1 MQYDE
6 EIIQTVKDAADIV
19 EIVGETVNLKKNGTN
34 YKGLCPFHSEKTA
47 SFNVNPNRNFF
58 HCFGCGAGG
67 DTLKFVML
75 SQSLNFVEALKYLAN
90 RYHITLPERDLS
102 SRELKKKRRKDI
114 LYDIN
119 QQAAA
124 VYHELLLKDP
134 RAARARGYL
143 AQRGIGD
150 DIVREFEL
158 GYAPEGWSFI
168 RQALPGL
175 AEADLLEA
183 GLLAANEKGRIYD
196 RFRDRLLSPIFNHN
210 GKHLAFSGR
219 IIGAGEPKYLNSKDS
234 LIFNKSNV
242 LLGLFQNK
250 KAIRAA
256 KRCLLVEG
264 NFDILAL
271 ASHGLR
277 YAAAPMGT
285 ALTAVHVRA
294 LKGYA
299 EEVIILF
306 DGDAAGI
313 KAASR
318 AAPIF
323 LSQRLTARVVVLPPE
338 HDPDSFIREFGAPAL
353 EKELDKAVSLP
364 EFLFNDLEKCYGL
377 SLEGKGRI
385 VDELQPI
392 IRAIADDNL
401 QRTLFVSHFSR
412 KLGLQPEQLAGR
424 FTTLRP
430 SSPPLPESPPAVE
443 TLPPSFKLSRVE
455 EQLLSFLIIYP
466 SYLEPFLAAG
476 LKESVS
482 SPGGR
487 QIIEAMVSFTES
499 GAAAEPERLL
509 DFVESPARPFVSK
522 KIINAPVL
530 EDEELRVEA
539 EEKINWLAENKLRLE
554 MFGLTAQI
562 NKAIKN
568 NDNERLMKLLSAK
581 DEMRKKKATK
591 III

>member
-6 EIIQTVKDAADIV
+6 DIIQTVKNAADIV

-34 YKGLCPFHSEKTA
+34 YKGLCPFHSEKTP
-47 SFNVNPNRNFF
+47 SFNVNPTRNFF
-58 HCFGCGAGG
+58 HCFGCGEGG

-75 SQSLNFVEALKYLAN
+75 SQNLNFVEALKYLAG
-90 RYHITLPERDLS
+90 RYHISLPERDLS
-102 SRELKKKRRKDI
+102 PRELEKAKRKNI

-124 VYHELLLKDP
+124 VYHQFLLNDP
-134 RAARARGYL
+134 RALKARKYL
-143 AQRGIGD
+143 TSRGIGD
-150 DIVREFEL
+150 DIIREFEL
-158 GYAPEGWSFI
+158 GYAPPGWSFI
-168 RQALPGL
+168 HRALPGL
-175 AEADLLEA
+175 SEADLLEA
-183 GLLAANEKGRIYD
+183 GLLAAKEKGRPYD
-196 RFRDRLLSPIFNHN
+196 RFCDRLLSPIFNHN
-210 GKHLAFSGR
+210 GRHLAFSGR
-219 IIGAGEPKYLNSKDS
+219 ILGAGEPKYLNSKDS

-271 ASHGLR
+271 ASHGIR

-313 KAASR
+313 KAAGR
-318 AAPIF
+318 AVPIF

-338 HDPDSFIREFGAPAL
+338 HDPDSFVRKFGAPAL

-364 EFLFNDLEKCYGL
+364 EFIFNDLEKRHGL

-385 VDELQPI
+385 IEELQPI
-392 IRAIADDNL
+392 IRAIADDTL
-401 QRTLFVSHFSR
+401 QQTLFIAHFSK
-412 KLGLQPEQLAGR
+412 KLGLQPQQLAGR
-424 FTTLRP
+424 FTALRP
-430 SSPPLPESPPAVE
+430 SSLPPVKTPPAGE
-443 TLPPSFKLSRVE
+443 ALSAPFKLSRVE

-466 SYLEPFLAAG
+466 NYLNSFLTAG

-487 QIIEAMVSFTES
+487 QIIEAMAGFVKS

-509 DFVESPARPFVSK
+509 DFVESPARSFISSK
-522 KIINAPVL
+522 LINAPVL
-530 EDEELRVEA
+530 GDEEVRIEA
-539 EEKINWLAENKLRLE
+539 EEKINWLMENKLRLE
-554 MFGLTAQI
+554 MYGLTERI
-562 NKAIKN
+562 NEAIKN
-568 NDNERLMKLLSAK
+568 NDNDCLMKLLAAK
-581 DEMRKKKATK
+581 DEMQKKNQQK
-591 III
+591 

>member
-6 EIIQTVKDAADIV
+6 EIIQTVKNAADIV
-19 EIVGETVNLKKNGTN
+19 EIIGETVNLKKNGTN
-34 YKGLCPFHSEKTA
+34 YKGLCPFHSEKTP

-58 HCFGCGAGG
+58 HCFGCGEGG

-75 SQSLNFVEALKYLAN
+75 SQNLNFVEALKYLAS
-90 RYHITLPERDLS
+90 RYHISLPERDLS
-102 SRELKKKRRKDI
+102 PRELEKAKRKNL

-124 VYHELLLKDP
+124 VYHQLLLNDP
-134 RAARARGYL
+134 RAVKAREYL
-143 AQRGIGD
+143 AGRGIGD
-150 DIVREFEL
+150 NIIREFEL
-158 GYAPEGWSFI
+158 GYAPPGWSFI
-168 RQALPGL
+168 HRALPGL
-175 AEADLLEA
+175 SEADLLEA
-183 GLLAANEKGRIYD
+183 GLLAANENGRIYD

-219 IIGAGEPKYLNSKDS
+219 ILGAGEPKYLNSKDS

-271 ASHGLR
+271 ASHGIR

-313 KAASR
+313 KAAGR
-318 AAPIF
+318 AVPIF

-338 HDPDSFIREFGAPAL
+338 HDPDSFVRKFGAPAL
-353 EKELDKAVSLP
+353 EKELGKAVSLP
-364 EFLFNDLEKCYGL
+364 EFIFNDLEKRYGL

-385 VDELQPI
+385 IEELQPI
-392 IRAIADDNL
+392 IRAIADDTL

-424 FTTLRP
+424 FAALRP
-430 SSPPLPESPPAVE
+430 SSPPPLKNSPAGEPLSA
-443 TLPPSFKLSRVE
+443 PFKLSRVE

-466 SYLEPFLAAG
+466 NYLESFLTAG
-476 LKESVS
+476 LKDTVS

-487 QIIEAMVSFTES
+487 QIIEAMAGLAES
-499 GAAAEPERLL
+499 EAAAEPERLL
-509 DFVESPARPFVSK
+509 DFVESSARPFISNK
-522 KIINAPVL
+522 LINAPVL
-530 EDEELRVEA
+530 GDEELRIEA

-554 MFGLTAQI
+554 MYGLTEQI
-562 NKAIKN
+562 NEAIKN
-568 NDNERLMKLLSAK
+568 NDNDCLMKLLAAK
-581 DEMRKKKATK
+581 DEMRKKNQQK
-591 III
+591 

>member
-34 YKGLCPFHSEKTA
+34 YKGLCPFHSEKTP
-47 SFNVNPNRNFF
+47 SFNVNPNRNLFY
-58 HCFGCGAGG
+58 CFGCGEGG
-67 DTLKFVML
+67 DPLKFVML
-75 SQSLNFVEALKYLAN
+75 SQNLNFVEALKYLAG
-90 RYHITLPERDLS
+90 RYHISLPERDLS
-102 SRELKKKRRKDI
+102 PQELEKKRRKDI

-124 VYHELLLKDP
+124 VYHKLLLNDP
-134 RAARARGYL
+134 RALKAREYL
-143 AQRGIGD
+143 VRRGIGD

-168 RQALPGL
+168 RQALAGFP
-175 AEADLLEA
+175 ETDLLAA
-183 GLLAANEKGRIYD
+183 GLLTANEKGHTYD

-210 GKHLAFSGR
+210 GRHLAFSGR
-219 IIGAGEPKYLNSKDS
+219 ILGAGEPKYLNSKDS

-256 KRCLLVEG
+256 RRCLLVEG

-271 ASHGLR
+271 ASHGIR

-306 DGDAAGI
+306 DGDTAGI
-313 KAASR
+313 KAAGR
-318 AAPIF
+318 AVPIF

-338 HDPDSFIREFGAPAL
+338 HDPDSFVRKFGAPAL
-353 EKELDKAVSLP
+353 EKKLDKAVSLP
-364 EFLFNDLEKCYGL
+364 EFIFNDLEKRYGL

-385 VDELQPI
+385 VEELQPI
-392 IRAIADDNL
+392 IRAIADDSL
-401 QRTLFVSHFSR
+401 QRTLFISHFSE
-412 KLGLQPEQLAGR
+412 KLGLRPEQLSER
-424 FTTLRP
+424 FAATRSL
-430 SSPPLPESPPAVE
+430 SPPALRKPAVVDSA
-443 TLPPSFKLSRVE
+443 PFMLSRVE

-466 SYLEPFLAAG
+466 NYLDSFLAAG
-476 LKESVS
+476 LKDSVS
-482 SPGGR
+482 SSGGR
-487 QIIEAMVSFTES
+487 HIIEAMVGLAES

-509 DFVESPARPFVSK
+509 DFVESPARPFISRK
-522 KIINAPVL
+522 LINAPVL
-530 EDEELRVEA
+530 GDEELQTEA
-539 EEKINWLAENKLRLE
+539 EEKINWLRENKLRLE
-554 MFGLTAQI
+554 MYGLTERI
-562 NKAIKN
+562 NEAIKN
-568 NDNERLMKLLSAK
+568 NDNESLMKLLAAK
-581 DEMRKKKATK
+581 DEMRKKNQQK
-591 III
+591 

>member
-430 SSPPLPESPPAVE
+430 SSPPLLESPPAVE

-581 DEMRKKKATK
+581 DEMRKKKQQK
-591 III
+591 

>member
-1 MQYDE
+1 MQYSE

-34 YKGLCPFHSEKTA
+34 YKGLCPFHSEKTP

-75 SQSLNFVEALKYLAN
+75 SQNLNFVEALKYLAN
-90 RYHITLPERDLS
+90 RYHISLPERDLS
-102 SRELKKKRRKDI
+102 PRELEQAKRKNI

-124 VYHELLLKDP
+124 VYHQLLLQDP
-134 RAARARGYL
+134 RAVKAREYL
-143 AQRGIGD
+143 SGRGIGD

-158 GYAPEGWSFI
+158 GYAPEGWNFI
-168 RQALPGL
+168 RQALPGFS
-175 AEADLLEA
+175 EDDLLAA
-183 GLLAANEKGRIYD
+183 GLLAVSEKGRVYD

-271 ASHGLR
+271 ASQGLR

-285 ALTAVHVRA
+285 ALTALHVRA

-306 DGDAAGI
+306 DGDAAGL
-313 KAASR
+313 KAAGR
-318 AAPIF
+318 AVPIF

-338 HDPDSFIREFGAPAL
+338 HDPDSFVRQFGAPAL

-364 EFLFNDLEKCYGL
+364 EFIFNELEKRYGL

-385 VDELQPI
+385 IEELQPI
-392 IRAIADDNL
+392 IRATADDSL

-412 KLGLQPEQLAGR
+412 KLGLLPEQLAGR
-424 FTTLRP
+424 FSTPR
-430 SSPPLPESPPAVE
+430 SSPPPPPPEGSPAVE
-443 TLPPSFKLSRVE
+443 PAAPFKLSRVE

-466 SYLEPFLAAG
+466 NYLEPFLMAG
-476 LKESVS
+476 LKETVS

-487 QIIEAMVSFTES
+487 QILEAMASFVES

-509 DFVESPARPFVSK
+509 DFVESPARPFISK

-554 MFGLTAQI
+554 MLGLTVQI
-562 NKAIKN
+562 NEAIKN

-581 DEMRKKKATK
+581 DEMRKKKQQK
-591 III
+591 

>member
-6 EIIQTVKDAADIV
+6 EIIQTVKNAADIV

-34 YKGLCPFHSEKTA
+34 YKGLCPFHSEKTP

-58 HCFGCGAGG
+58 HCFGCGEGG

-75 SQSLNFVEALKYLAN
+75 SRNLNFFEALKYLAS
-90 RYHITLPERDLS
+90 RYHISLPERDLS
-102 SRELKKKRRKDI
+102 PRQLEKAKRKNL

-124 VYHELLLKDP
+124 VYHQLLLNDP
-134 RAARARGYL
+134 GAVKARKYL
-143 AQRGIGD
+143 AGRGIGD
-150 DIVREFEL
+150 DIIREFEL
-158 GYAPEGWSFI
+158 GYAPPGWSFI
-168 RQALPGL
+168 HRALPGL
-175 AEADLLEA
+175 SEADLLEA
-183 GLLAANEKGRIYD
+183 GLLAANENGRIYD

-219 IIGAGEPKYLNSKDS
+219 ILGVGEPKYLNSKDS
-234 LIFNKSNV
+234 LVFNKSNV

-271 ASHGLR
+271 ASHGIR

-313 KAASR
+313 KAAGR
-318 AAPIF
+318 AVPIF

-338 HDPDSFIREFGAPAL
+338 HDPDSFVREFGAPAL

-364 EFLFNDLEKCYGL
+364 EFIFNDLEKRYGL
-377 SLEGKGRI
+377 SLEGKGQI
-385 VDELQPI
+385 IEELQPI
-392 IRAIADDNL
+392 IRAIADDTL
-401 QRTLFVSHFSR
+401 QRTLFVSHFSQ

-424 FTTLRP
+424 FAALRP
-430 SSPPLPESPPAVE
+430 SSSSPLKIPPAGE
-443 TLPPSFKLSRVE
+443 EPLSAPFKLSRVE

-466 SYLEPFLAAG
+466 NYLESFLTAG
-476 LKESVS
+476 LKDSVS
-482 SPGGR
+482 SPSGR
-487 QIIEAMVSFTES
+487 QIIEAMVGFAES
-499 GAAAEPERLL
+499 EAAAEPERLL
-509 DFVESPARPFVSK
+509 DFVESPVRPFISK
-522 KIINAPVL
+522 KLINAPVL
-530 EDEELRVEA
+530 EDEELQIEA

-554 MFGLTAQI
+554 MYGLTEQI
-562 NKAIKN
+562 NEAIKN
-568 NDNERLMKLLSAK
+568 NDNDCLMKLLAAK
-581 DEMRKKKATK
+581 DEMRKKNQQK
-591 III
+591 

>member
-19 EIVGETVNLKKNGTN
+19 EIIGETVNLKKNGTN
-34 YKGLCPFHSEKTA
+34 YKGLCPFHSEKTP
-47 SFNVNPNRNFF
+47 SFNVNPNRNLF
-58 HCFGCGAGG
+58 HCFGCGEGG

-75 SQSLNFVEALKYLAN
+75 SQNLNFVEALKYIAS
-90 RYHITLPERDLS
+90 RYHISLPERDLS
-102 SRELKKKRRKDI
+102 PRELEKTRRKDI

-119 QQAAA
+119 QQAAV
-124 VYHELLLKDP
+124 VYHKLLLNDP
-134 RAARARGYL
+134 RAVKAREYL
-143 AQRGIGD
+143 TGRGIGD
-150 DIVREFEL
+150 DIIREFEL
-158 GYAPEGWSFI
+158 GYAPPGWSFI
-168 RQALPGL
+168 HRALPGL
-175 AEADLLEA
+175 SEADLLEA

-210 GKHLAFSGR
+210 GRHLAFSGR
-219 IIGAGEPKYLNSKDS
+219 ILGAGEPKYLNSKDS

-256 KRCLLVEG
+256 RRCLLVEG

-271 ASHGLR
+271 ASHGIR

-285 ALTAVHVRA
+285 ALTAIHVRA

-318 AAPIF
+318 AVPIF

-338 HDPDSFIREFGAPAL
+338 HDPDSFVRQYGAPVL

-364 EFLFNDLEKCYGL
+364 EFIFNDLEKRYGL

-385 VDELQPI
+385 IEELRPI
-392 IRAIADDNL
+392 IRAIADDSL
-401 QRTLFVSHFSR
+401 QRTLFVSHFSQ
-412 KLGLQPEQLAGR
+412 KLGLQPEQLSGR
-424 FTTLRP
+424 FTALRP
-430 SSPPLPESPPAVE
+430 SSPPPLKTSPAEESLTVP
-443 TLPPSFKLSRVE
+443 FKLSRVE

-466 SYLEPFLAAG
+466 NYLESFLTAG
-476 LKESVS
+476 LKGSVS
-482 SPGGR
+482 SPGGC
-487 QIIEAMVSFTES
+487 QIIEAMATFAES
-499 GAAAEPERLL
+499 GAVAEPERLL
-509 DFVESPARPFVSK
+509 DFVESPARPFISK
-522 KIINAPVL
+522 KLISAPVL
-530 EDEELRVEA
+530 GDEELRLEA
-539 EEKINWLAENKLRLE
+539 EEKINWLVENKLRLE
-554 MFGLTAQI
+554 RYGLTERI
-562 NKAIKN
+562 NEAIKN
-568 NDNERLMKLLSAK
+568 NDNECLMKLLAAK
-581 DEMRKKKATK
+581 DEMRKKNQQK
-591 III
+591 